1 MIMYYKNGVKYRI
14 EEANMCKHC
23 VRDGNCR
30 FADDYKKRVQRL
42 MKYEVKFLETFLCEY
57 FTLDEV
63 KFLEL
68 ETDEI

>member
-1 MIMYYKNGVKYRI
+1 MITYYKNGVKYRI

-30 FADDYKKRVQRL
+30 FADDYKKRVQHL

-57 FTLDEV
+57 FTLDKTTITNKE
-63 KFLEL
+63 EY
-68 ETDEI
+68 